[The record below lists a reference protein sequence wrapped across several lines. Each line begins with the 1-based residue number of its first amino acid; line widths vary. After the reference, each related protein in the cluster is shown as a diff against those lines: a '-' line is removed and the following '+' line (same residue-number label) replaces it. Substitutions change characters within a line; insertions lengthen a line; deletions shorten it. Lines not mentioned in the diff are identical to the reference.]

1 MSQRTKIIVLF
12 FVGLILFLLLIQ
24 PDSDYRITAI
34 PDGNTIVLES
44 GTTVKLIGVSS
55 TTEGKSYLEQ
65 HFLNTPVNLL
75 YDQTAPFDATS
86 IGPDDVVYAYVIGGE
101 NANIH
106 LNAMLLREGKAEL
119 MTGTFLHDSLTAFSK
134 YALLGK
140 GKGEEL
146 TPTPIPIINYKKDN
160 IILPEPPR
168 DRKLERKHH
177 AWYNDGNM
185 NLEMLDDVCDYL
197 CSYTKQFANSLA
209 GKSPGS
215 FNAGQICEI
224 YDYCF
229 NNWKYV
235 NDPNG
240 HEYVASASESI
251 EGNLA
256 GDCDDFAVLMTSCM
270 LAIGGNACLNI
281 GSGNEGCHA
290 FTEVD
295 IAPIG
300 LPNMT
305 NVIRERYGSNTT
317 LATRRDGS
325 HIWLNLDWFG
335 IPKHPG
341 GRYFDCSDS
350 RDAYPCVLGEWKWEK
365 LN

>member
-34 PDGNTIVLES
+34 SDGNTIVLES

-160 IILPEPPR
+160 II
-168 DRKLERKHH
+168 
-177 AWYNDGNM
+177 
-185 NLEMLDDVCDYL
+185 
-197 CSYTKQFANSLA
+197 
-209 GKSPGS
+209 
-215 FNAGQICEI
+215 
-224 YDYCF
+224 
-229 NNWKYV
+229 
-235 NDPNG
+235 
-240 HEYVASASESI
+240 
-251 EGNLA
+251 
-256 GDCDDFAVLMTSCM
+256 
-270 LAIGGNACLNI
+270 
-281 GSGNEGCHA
+281 
-290 FTEVD
+290 
-295 IAPIG
+295 
-300 LPNMT
+300 
-305 NVIRERYGSNTT
+305 
-317 LATRRDGS
+317 
-325 HIWLNLDWFG
+325 
-335 IPKHPG
+335 
-341 GRYFDCSDS
+341 
-350 RDAYPCVLGEWKWEK
+350 
-365 LN
+365 